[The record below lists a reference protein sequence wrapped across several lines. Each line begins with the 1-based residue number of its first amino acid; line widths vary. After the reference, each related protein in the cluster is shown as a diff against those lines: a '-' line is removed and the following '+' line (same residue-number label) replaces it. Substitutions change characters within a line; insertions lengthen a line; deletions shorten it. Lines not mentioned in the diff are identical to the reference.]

1 MTKNKKLTK
10 TIYKKIIKEEG
21 GGGGETIHSSVL
33 GVRLIG
39 TNGKKYVSKV
49 DKQVL
54 QHFKVK
60 GYIKKKY
67 KKIQKKTKKF
77 LKKRQKKSFKLHKI
91 EIQ

>member
-49 DKQVL
+49 DNDHDSQDTYTSHAPTRL
-54 QHFKVK
+54 
-60 GYIKKKY
+60 YIY
-67 KKIQKKTKKF
+67 TLHISQ
-77 LKKRQKKSFKLHKI
+77 SF
-91 EIQ
+91 

>member
-60 GYIKKKY
+60 GYIKKKNTKKY
-67 KKIQKKTKKF
+67 KKKQKNSSKNDKKNP
-77 LKKRQKKSFKLHKI
+77 LNYIK
-91 EIQ
+91 